1 MNRGVF
7 GGMSLVLEASEAS
20 EISASPDADDA
31 CGVSA
36 GENPGARVLEAHS
49 LGEEA
54 GAEAA
59 IQVWQALVAGRWSVV
74 DHCDRE
80 GKRYLL
86 VVANPPKDRESSSL
100 TAREVQILARVALR
114 HSLKVVSYELGL
126 SHSTVSGQLQSAL
139 RKLRLGSVAEA
150 VRVLGGGHASGGQ

>member
-1 MNRGVF
+1 MVREIIGTVP
-7 GGMSLVLEASEAS
+7 GEAALHDETAIRSREA
-20 EISASPDADDA
+20 DCRRADHKL
-31 CGVSA
+31 
-36 GENPGARVLEAHS
+36 ENPGDRVLEAHA

-54 GAEAA
+54 DSQAAAE
-59 IQVWQALVAGRWSVV
+59 VWRALVAGRWSVV

-86 VVANPPKDRESSSL
+86 AVANPPDGIESSSL

-114 HSLKVVSYELGL
+114 HSLKFVSYELGL

-150 VRVLGGGHASGGQ
+150 VRVLGAGQSSRQR

>member
-1 MNRGVF
+1 MARGAF
-7 GGMSLVLEASEAS
+7 GGMSLVLEASS
-20 EISASPDADDA
+20 VPLSQDAEGGA
-31 CGVSA
+31 EEGVR
-36 GENPGARVLEAHS
+36 EKPGARVLEAHA
-49 LGEEA
+49 LGQES

-59 IQVWQALVAGRWSVV
+59 REVWRALVAGRWSVV
-74 DHCDRE
+74 DHCDRA
-80 GKRYLL
+80 GRRYLL
-86 VVANPPKDRESSSL
+86 AVANLPKDQDASAL

-150 VRVLGGGHASGGQ
+150 VRVLGAGQASGAR

>member
-1 MNRGVF
+1 MNRGAASS
-7 GGMSLVLEASEAS
+7 MSLLLETSGASLSHDDGDGSS
-20 EISASPDADDA
+20 EE
-31 CGVSA
+31 GVQ
-36 GENPGARVLEAHS
+36 EKPGARVLEAHS

-54 GAEAA
+54 GADAA
-59 IQVWQALVAGRWSVV
+59 VEVWRALVAGRWSVV
-74 DHCDRE
+74 DHCDRG

-86 VVANPPKDRESSSL
+86 AVANPPKDLESSLL
-100 TAREVQILARVALR
+100 TAREVQILSRVALR

-150 VRVLGGGHASGGQ
+150 VRVLGGGRQ